1 MRRSKSGLAA
11 LVLATLM
18 APAAQAESLTVV
30 EVNAPAVNCVFNPS
44 CTVTVN
50 DSTGAL
56 AMPLITTPGTAWLQ
70 SRTYAGVPGAPAEG
84 RPPTSTA

>member
-1 MRRSKSGLAA
+1 MRRSKNGLAA

-30 EVNAPAVNCVFNPS
+30 EVNAPAVNCVFNTS

-56 AMPLITTPGTAWLQ
+56 AMPLTRRQARHGCSRAPTRASLGRPPTA
-70 SRTYAGVPGAPAEG
+70 